1 MRAKR
6 VARVD
11 VSRCVACG
19 ACGAECPLG
28 AVSVWR
34 GCFARVDEG
43 RCVGCGK
50 CVQICPGNCIALVD
64 REDSV

>member
-1 MRAKR
+1 MRSKR

-19 ACGAECPLG
+19 ACGSECPLG
-28 AVSVWR
+28 AVGVWR
-34 GCFARVDEG
+34 GCFARVDEA

-50 CVQICPGNCIALVD
+50 CARNCPADCIILMD
-64 REDSV
+64 RGEDV